1 MLNILAIIFIDAYL
15 DIFRANQLCFK
26 TMQGALR
33 NIPKKSCDQPLAQI
47 EQVCINYQK
56 KNCYFTIILLE
67 RSFLMVALSN

>member
-56 KNCYFTIILLE
+56 KTAILQL
-67 RSFLMVALSN
+67 FYLNVLS